1 MRLLG
6 LVAFLGLAGCGSGE
20 LDRPIKIVLPN
31 DYQGEFRI
39 VKDQNGTPYTLT
51 PGYYVF
57 TVPKSGEFRTPNIG
71 PFFKW
76 HRDRFEYVD
85 GRVLDRSGGF
95 EIKDGGTTAGNRQ
108 TGPGSSEGST
118 DFDGTTMRWTVVR
131 IPNSSNKPQPSPP
144 TDSGRGRA
152 VN

>member
-6 LVAFLGLAGCGSGE
+6 FVALLALSGCSSDE

-51 PGYYVF
+51 PSYYVF
-57 TVPKSGEFRTPNIG
+57 TVPKSGELDTPNIE

-76 HRDRFEYVD
+76 NQLRVEYAD
-85 GRVLDRSGGF
+85 GRVLLDHKHDLFQNNGVR
-95 EIKDGGTTAGNRQ
+95 IKDGGTTAGSRRLAPGRRKAVPTTTVRQ
-108 TGPGSSEGST
+108 CNGPSY
-118 DFDGTTMRWTVVR
+118 R
-131 IPNSSNKPQPSPP
+131 
-144 TDSGRGRA
+144 
-152 VN
+152 